1 MLGWPRLHTLR
12 RIAAMLR
19 PHATGEGLQGTI
31 GILLG
36 ITVVALQALRPWPL
50 KWILDYVTGAHTGRS
65 VMHWVA
71 ADPRWGLA
79 LLSLGFVVLATLESF
94 AEFGQ
99 IMVLNGTINR
109 IVYRFRAALFAHVL
123 RQPLSYHESRST
135 GELLTRVIYDT
146 SRLRR
151 GLTGFLVHIVQTA
164 VLFGATL
171 VVLFWHDRTLGIA
184 FGVGGALAILA
195 MRRRGRRI
203 AKAAKK
209 QRRKEGNL
217 AAMVADELRSIRELQ
232 TFGLAGSAVLAR
244 FGRRNSRSLGQEQK
258 VRRLAAGLTLRVGII
273 LSITVAMA
281 VGLGIEAI
289 LTGRLTA
296 GDLVLFVS
304 YASGMRHPFLSFANQ
319 VSRLGRTAACADRL
333 ARIATL
339 EPGLPEGTVSL
350 QAVEGRLD
358 FKDVSV
364 KTPKRSRGTRKWTL
378 QDFSLR
384 IPAGRRVAVLGSN
397 GAGKSSLLR
406 LVLRLADPESG
417 KLRLDGHD
425 LRDCTLDSLRR
436 SMSVVFQSSVL
447 AGLTVGEN
455 IGFGSPGATAD
466 QIAQAAAAAHADG
479 FIAQLPDRY
488 DTPVRRGGDLFSG
501 GERQRLA
508 IARAILRNGR
518 LWLLDEPTSGLD
530 PASANELTDLLLD
543 LTRGRTTLWVTH
555 DPALASRL
563 DWVVVLD
570 QGRLVFSGAPADWD
584 APPRDPGRPLPVAED
599 PPCKL

>member
-1 MLGWPRLHTLR
+1 MLGWPRFQTLR
-12 RIAAMLR
+12 RIEAMLR
-19 PHATGEGLQGTI
+19 PYAGGEGLQGAI
-31 GILLG
+31 GVVLG

-50 KWILDYVTGAHTGRS
+50 KWILDYVTGAHAGRS
-65 VMHWVA
+65 LMQWVA

-79 LLSLGFVVLATLESF
+79 LLSLAFVVLAAAESF

-99 IMVLNGTINR
+99 IMILNGTINR
-109 IVYRFRAALFAHVL
+109 IVYRFRAALFAHLL

-151 GLTGFLVHIVQTA
+151 GLTGFLVQVVQTA
-164 VLFGATL
+164 VLFAVTL
-171 VVLFWHDRTLGIA
+171 SVLVWHDRTLGLA

-217 AAMVADELRSIRELQ
+217 ATMVADELRSIRELQ

-273 LSITVAMA
+273 LAITVALA

-304 YASGMRHPFLSFANQ
+304 YANGMRHPFLSFANQ
-319 VSRLGRTAACADRL
+319 VTRLGRTAACADRL
-333 ARIATL
+333 ARLAAL
-339 EPGLPEGTVSL
+339 EPGLPEGTVVLES
-350 QAVEGRLD
+350 VEGRLD
-358 FKDVSV
+358 FKNVSV
-364 KTPKRSRGTRKWTL
+364 KAPKRGRGTRKWTM

-384 IPAGRRVAVLGSN
+384 IPAGRRVAVLGGN
-397 GAGKSSLLR
+397 GAGKSTLLR

-425 LRDCTLDSLRR
+425 LRNCTLDSLRSR
-436 SMSVVFQSSVL
+436 MSVVFQGSVL

-455 IGFGSPGATAD
+455 IAFGTPGATAD
-466 QIAQAAAAAHADG
+466 AVARAAAAAHADG
-479 FIAQLPDRY
+479 LIAQLPDGY
-488 DTPVRRGGDLFSG
+488 DTAVRRGGDLFSG

-508 IARAILRNGR
+508 IARAILRDGR
-518 LWLLDEPTSGLD
+518 LWLLDEPTNGLD
-530 PASANELTDLLLD
+530 PASAGELTDLLLD

-555 DPALASRL
+555 DPSLATRL

-570 QGRLVFSGAPADWD
+570 QGRLVFEGAPADW
-584 APPRDPGRPLPVAED
+584 AARGPEPLPVPED
-599 PPCKL
+599 APCKP